1 MYYLRN
7 GIFIYMRLPELIL
20 IIIRMLK
27 IYFFLLKCTC
37 VLVIIIIIHSQAG
50 RAKDRMPELENI
62 YS

>member
-7 GIFIYMRLPELIL
+7 GIFIYMRLPELIQ

-50 RAKDRMPELENI
+50 RAKDRMPALENI